1 MDGREGTRS
10 RNRHRISRKQP
21 AVAAVPL
28 PLPLSLSLAAI
39 LFAFRRALIISDAM
53 LFRLRWVYPFVD
65 AIFHSGKIDIIFS
78 LEFSAK
84 FVRMRFG
91 ELDTALRLEEVRLR
105 DHAT

>member
-1 MDGREGTRS
+1 MGGRGHGHATVTALVES
-10 RNRHRISRKQP
+10 SLLLQ
-21 AVAAVPL
+21 L
-28 PLPLSLSLAAI
+28 SLSLSPLSLSLAAI